1 VTDRLAEL
9 HERIKAA
16 QAATMALDVYMA
28 QVREVLAQAARTIE
42 EVAAELADLI
52 AKARAATP
60 NP

>member
-1 VTDRLAEL
+1 MTDRLAEL
-9 HERIKAA
+9 HERIKAP

-42 EVAAELADLI
+42 EVAAELAGGGP
-52 AKARAATP
+52 AATR